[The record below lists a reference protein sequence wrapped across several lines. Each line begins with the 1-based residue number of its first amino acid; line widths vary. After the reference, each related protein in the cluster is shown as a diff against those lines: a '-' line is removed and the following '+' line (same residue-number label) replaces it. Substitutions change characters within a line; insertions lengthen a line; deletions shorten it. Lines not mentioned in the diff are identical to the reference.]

1 MSNASNIKK
10 DTITAKGFTI
20 QVYTEDFRNDYV
32 SLTDIARYKNKEE
45 PNVVVANWMR
55 NYSTIEYLGIWERLN
70 NPNFKP
76 IEFEGFLKEAGS
88 NAFTLSPKKWSE
100 ITNAIGLLVKSGR
113 GGGTYAHKDIAFK
126 FAAWISAEFELY
138 IIKDYQRLKSDENS
152 RLSLN
157 WNLNREISK
166 INYKIHTDA
175 IKEYL
180 LKDLT
185 PEQLMYKYA
194 NEADLLNVA
203 LFNKTAKQWRGA
215 NPKSKGNIRDEASIN
230 ELLVL
235 ANMESYNAVLISKGL
250 PQADRMVELRNL
262 ARTQILSLENLN
274 NPGIKSLDSVLKN

>member
-1 MSNASNIKK
+1 MSNMSNIKK
-10 DTITAKGFTI
+10 DTINAKGFTI

-45 PNVVVANWMR
+45 PKDVVKNWLR
-55 NYSTIEYLGIWERLN
+55 VKNTIEFLGLWESIN
-70 NPNFKP
+70 NPDFKGV
-76 IEFEGFLKEAGS
+76 EFDSFKNEAGS
-88 NAFTLSPKKWSE
+88 NAFTLSPKRWVES
-100 ITNAIGLLVKSGR
+100 TNAIGIVSKSGKC
-113 GGGTYAHKDIAFK
+113 GGTYAHKDIAFK

-194 NEADLLNVA
+194 SEADLLNVA
-203 LFNKTAKQWRGA
+203 LFNKTAKQWRDA

-235 ANMESYNAVLISKGL
+235 SNMESYNAVLISKGL
-250 PQADRMVELRNL
+250 QQADRMVELRNL
-262 ARTQILSLENLN
+262 ARTQILSLEKLN
-274 NPGIKSLDSVLKN
+274 NVGIKSLDAVLKN

>member
-203 LFNKTAKQWRGA
+203 LFNKTAKQWRDV

-250 PQADRMVELRNL
+250 PQTDRMVELRNL

-274 NPGIKSLDSVLKN
+274 NSGIKSLDSVLKN

>member
-185 PEQLMYKYA
+185 SEQLMYKYA

-203 LFNKTAKQWRGA
+203 LFNKTAKQWRDA

-274 NPGIKSLDSVLKN
+274 NPGIKSLYSVLKN

>member
-1 MSNASNIKK
+1 MSKIKK
-10 DTITAKGFTI
+10 ETIEAKGFTI

-76 IEFEGFLKEAGS
+76 VEFEGFLKEAGS

-203 LFNKTAKQWRGA
+203 LFNKTAKQWRDA

-274 NPGIKSLDSVLKN
+274 NSGIKSLDSVLKN

>member
-10 DTITAKGFTI
+10 DIIKAKGFTI
-20 QVYTEDFRNDYV
+20 QVYTEDFMNDYV

-76 IEFEGFLKEAGS
+76 VEFEGFLKEAGS

-203 LFNKTAKQWRGA
+203 LFNKTAKQWRDA

-274 NPGIKSLDSVLKN
+274 NSGIKSLDSVLKN

>member
-1 MSNASNIKK
+1 M
-10 DTITAKGFTI
+10 
-20 QVYTEDFRNDYV
+20 
-32 SLTDIARYKNKEE
+32 KN
-45 PNVVVANWMR
+45 
-55 NYSTIEYLGIWERLN
+55 TIEFLGLWESIN
-70 NPNFKP
+70 NPNFKGV
-76 IEFEGFLKEAGS
+76 EFDSFKNEAGS
-88 NAFTLSPKKWSE
+88 NAFTLSPQRWVES
-100 ITNAIGLLVKSGR
+100 TNAIGIVSKSGKC
-113 GGGTYAHKDIAFK
+113 GGTYAHKDIAFK

-194 NEADLLNVA
+194 SEADLLNVA
-203 LFNKTAKQWRGA
+203 LFNKTAKQWRDA

-235 ANMESYNAVLISKGL
+235 SNMESYNAVLISKGL
-250 PQADRMVELRNL
+250 QQADRMVELRNL
-262 ARTQILSLENLN
+262 ARTQILSLEKLN
-274 NPGIKSLDSVLKN
+274 NVGIKSLDAVLKN

>member
-10 DTITAKGFTI
+10 DTITAKGFAI

-203 LFNKTAKQWRGA
+203 LFNKTAKQWRDA
-215 NPKSKGNIRDEASIN
+215 NLKSKGNIRDEASIN

-274 NPGIKSLDSVLKN
+274 NSGIKSLDSVLKN

>member
-10 DTITAKGFTI
+10 DIITAKGFTI

-45 PNVVVANWMR
+45 PKDVVKNWLR
-55 NYSTIEYLGIWERLN
+55 VKNTIEFLGLWESIN
-70 NPNFKP
+70 NPNFKGV
-76 IEFEGFLKEAGS
+76 EFDSFKNEAGS
-88 NAFTLSPKKWSE
+88 NAFTLSSKRWVES
-100 ITNAIGLLVKSGR
+100 TNAIGIVSKSGKN
-113 GGGTYAHKDIAFK
+113 GGTYAHKDIAFK

-138 IIKDYQRLKSDENS
+138 IIKDYQRLKSDEGS

-185 PEQLMYKYA
+185 SEQLMYKYS

-203 LFNKTAKQWRGA
+203 LFNKTAKQWRDA

-250 PQADRMVELRNL
+250 PQEDRMVELRNL
-262 ARTQILSLENLN
+262 ARAQILSLENLN
-274 NPGIKSLDSVLKN
+274 NSGIKSLDSVLKS